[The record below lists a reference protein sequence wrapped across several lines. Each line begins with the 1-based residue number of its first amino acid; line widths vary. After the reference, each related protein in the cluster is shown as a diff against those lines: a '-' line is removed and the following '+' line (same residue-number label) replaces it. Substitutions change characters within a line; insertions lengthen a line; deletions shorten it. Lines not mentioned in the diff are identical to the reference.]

1 MMGTDPDFRS
11 QSKFNRFGLNVY
23 PHPFFDPA
31 NWYVPPT
38 VKELYRWCSYLFLT
52 NSVIGPICR
61 KKASY
66 VVTNL
71 IYETDNPD
79 TEKVYKHLLETTL
92 RIKEFEVQMLLD
104 FEVFGNAYCSVVY
117 PFERYLICPWCNYE
131 NLLKNVEWVYEG
143 GHFRAKCGNCKAH
156 TTMEIKDKPVRNRS
170 KVRLVRWF
178 PQYVDVRYNVFTGAS
193 EFVLRIPRWMK
204 TRIDNPK
211 INKVYVKDTPKEFL
225 EAIRDGKNIE
235 FDPSNIYHMKNES
248 ISLEDNSMGFPSI
261 LNVFKDVWLWQTYKR
276 GQEAI
281 ALEHA
286 LPMTLLSPMP
296 AQGTTA
302 PHLNVDLLTWQNKMM
317 SIVEKWRRDQNAL
330 FTVPFPVQVSQVRGD
345 AQALS
350 LHNDM
355 EQVRQQ
361 IAGGMDVPPDFL
373 YGNVTWSGANVTLRV
388 LENLLINRL
397 SRISGFLDDW
407 LVPNLRRFFRLP
419 KCVVR
424 HQDFKM
430 ADDIQQ
436 KQIAMNLRATN
447 TVSDQTVLEELG
459 FDYAKEQTRK
469 KREFD
474 DRIREMEKQQLAQAE
489 IQAKIQIAQ
498 ARIQQELNPQPAP
511 EQGQPPLQ
519 EQVPSVLPPP
529 AEPRQNDTISGFT
542 QLSTSGVLSP
552 HTVDLYANHFL
563 KTTPPDEVER
573 KLMFLKET
581 EPVLARA
588 IESRLKIIQEGA
600 KAVEPLPEQK
610 PPRRG
615 AEKAVI

>member
-1 MMGTDPDFRS
+1 MIGSDSDFRS

-31 NWYVPPT
+31 NWYIPPT

-52 NSVIGPICR
+52 NSVVGPIAR

-66 VVTNL
+66 VVTDL
-71 IYETDNPD
+71 IYETDNED
-79 TEKVYKHLLETTL
+79 TEKVYKDLLETVL
-92 RIKEFEVQMLLD
+92 RIREFEVMMLLD
-104 FEVFGNAYCSVVY
+104 FEVFGNAYCSIVY
-117 PFERYLICPWCNYE
+117 PIERYLVCPWCQYE
-131 NLLKNVEWVYEG
+131 NLLKNVQWTYEG
-143 GHFRAKCGNCKAH
+143 GHFRAKCSNCKAH
-156 TTMEIKDKPVRNRS
+156 TTMEVKDKPVRNRS

-193 EFVLRIPRWMK
+193 EYVLRIPRWMK

-286 LPMTLLSPMP
+286 LPMTLLSPQP
-296 AQGTTA
+296 APGTAA
-302 PHLNVDLLTWQNKMM
+302 PHMNTDLLTWQSKMM
-317 SIVEKWRRDQNAL
+317 TIVDKWRRDQNSL

-361 IAGGMDVPPDFL
+361 IAGGLDVPPDFL

-388 LENLLINRL
+388 LENLLIGRL
-397 SRISGFLDDW
+397 SRTQSFIDDF

-419 KCVVR
+419 KCKVR

-430 ADDIQQ
+430 ADDVQQ

-459 FDYAKEQTRK
+459 FDYAKEKARK
-469 KREFD
+469 KEEFD
-474 DRIREMEKQQLAQAE
+474 QRIMEMEKQQLAQAE
-489 IQAKIQIAQ
+489 IQAKIQAAQ
-498 ARIQQELNPQPAP
+498 AQLQQALAAQAPQPP
-511 EQGQPPLQ
+511 QPQPPLQ

-529 AEPRQNDTISGFT
+529 AEPPQGTVSGLT
-542 QLSTSGVLSP
+542 QLSTNGMISP
-552 HTVDLYANHFL
+552 ESVDLYANHFL

-588 IESRLKIIQEGA
+588 IENRLKVIQQGSA
-600 KAVEPLPEQK
+600 NMQPLPEQK
-610 PPRRG
+610 PPRRSP
-615 AEKAVI
+615 EKAVI